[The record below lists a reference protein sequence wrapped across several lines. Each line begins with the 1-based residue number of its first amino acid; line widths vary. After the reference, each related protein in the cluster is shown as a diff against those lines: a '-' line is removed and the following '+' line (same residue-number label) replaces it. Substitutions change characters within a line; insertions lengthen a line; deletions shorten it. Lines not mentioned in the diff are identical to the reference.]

1 VNLACITKADR
12 GDTMIARMADLL
24 RENKLSAPKRWALH
38 FGVGKRFDDLAAYDD
53 AFAHYRAANE
63 LKGGAAAFDPA
74 DWEQDISRIMATF
87 SRRFFSERPGLGN
100 DSQRPIFVVGMP
112 RSGTSLVEQFLA
124 SHPEIAGAGELNDF
138 FLIAGNLS
146 AILGTDI
153 PYPASAELIDEE
165 AAHRLARGYLDHL
178 RELAPDAKRVAD
190 KLPGNFLRLGLIA
203 LLFPRARVIHCRRDP
218 VDVCL
223 SCYFQNFDER
233 HFYSHDLANLGRY
246 YRQYERLMAH
256 WRATLT
262 LPMLEVS
269 YEALTADP
277 EGVAREMIGF
287 CDLEWDDR
295 CLTYHERDH
304 PIMTASVWQARQ
316 PVYRT
321 SVQRWKRYEK
331 HLGPL
336 LQALEEMPRGG

>member
-1 VNLACITKADR
+1 
-12 GDTMIARMADLL
+12 
-24 RENKLSAPKRWALH
+24 
-38 FGVGKRFDDLAAYDD
+38 
-53 AFAHYRAANE
+53 
-63 LKGGAAAFDPA
+63 
-74 DWEQDISRIMATF
+74 
-87 SRRFFSERPGLGN
+87 
-100 DSQRPIFVVGMP
+100 MP
-112 RSGTSLVEQFLA
+112 
-124 SHPEIAGAGELNDF
+124 
-138 FLIAGNLS
+138 
-146 AILGTDI
+146 
-153 PYPASAELIDEE
+153 
-165 AAHRLARGYLDHL
+165 
-178 RELAPDAKRVAD
+178 
-190 KLPGNFLRLGLIA
+190 
-203 LLFPRARVIHCRRDP
+203 
-218 VDVCL
+218 
-223 SCYFQNFDER
+223 
-233 HFYSHDLANLGRY
+233 
-246 YRQYERLMAH
+246 H